1 MTAPSAFQ
9 TQFSVETG
17 ASPEAVW
24 ALFRDVQGWPRWNAG
39 IEHIALEGPF
49 ATGTH
54 FVMKP
59 PGQDTLRSVLTEVRE
74 NECFV
79 DETRVGDLVITVA
92 HRIETLPAGR
102 TRITYAVDA
111 RGPEAAEIGPMIS
124 ADFPEVLAALVAAAE
139 GARS

>member
-1 MTAPSAFQ
+1 MSPQSAWQ
-9 TQFSVETG
+9 TQFSIETA

-39 IEHIALEGPF
+39 IETIALEGPF
-49 ATGTH
+49 AAGTS
-54 FVMKP
+54 FLMKP
-59 PGQDTLRSVLTEVRE
+59 PGQDALRSTLTEVRE

-79 DETRVGDLVITVA
+79 DETQIGDLVITVE
-92 HRIETLPAGR
+92 HRIEPLSPSR
-102 TRITYAVDA
+102 TRITYCVDA
-111 RGPEAAEIGPMIS
+111 RGSGAAEIGPMVS

>member
-54 FVMKP
+54 FVS
-59 PGQDTLRSVLTEVRE
+59 LRMLNRMLRRLQ
-74 NECFV
+74 C
-79 DETRVGDLVITVA
+79 
-92 HRIETLPAGR
+92 PA
-102 TRITYAVDA
+102 
-111 RGPEAAEIGPMIS
+111 PSSSP
-124 ADFPEVLAALVAAAE
+124 
-139 GARS
+139 